1 MSLVVTPALARLRAR
16 FYPPPASRILVHRGT
31 CGDAVDAGSMLT
43 RLRASLGSGAP
54 TVIETACDG
63 ACWAA
68 PAATVVRPG
77 HRHRFARLDREPMGG
92 LIECL
97 EGRCDDAYAGSGE
110 RGLLARVG
118 HLDGSLADAL
128 AQGAYLALAHAVT
141 RPPGEVIEA
150 VRRAGVSGRGGAHFA
165 TAQKWRLAAQNPA
178 PRTLVVN
185 AEEGEP
191 GVFKDRH
198 VLEGDPHR
206 LIEGVLIASH
216 AVGIAHAVIYI
227 NGQARNARRS
237 VDAAVEQAREAGLL
251 DGSALGGA
259 AVEVEVRSGAGGYVC
274 GEESVILNSIE
285 GERPVPRTKPPFATD
300 RGLFDRP
307 TVINNA
313 ETLCAV
319 TTVYDDPPP
328 PTKLIPLSGAV
339 PRPGLY
345 EVPVD
350 GVTAWSGVLAA
361 AGANPQRVRALLL
374 GGPSGRF
381 VPPEEFDAP
390 LDMRALGAGGVVV
403 LPPDADILRITHALA
418 AYNARESC
426 GECTPCREGTPRL
439 VALLEDATA
448 SRDRIETLIEV
459 MTEASL
465 CQLGGLAGKPVASA
479 LALFPQ
485 DFERSAA
492 PR

>member
-1 MSLVVTPALARLRAR
+1 MSAAVTPALARLRAR
-16 FYPPPASRILVHRGT
+16 YGRPPETRVLVHRGT
-31 CGDAVDAGSMLT
+31 CGDAVDAARVLEAVRAALGT
-43 RLRASLGSGAP
+43 RGVPL
-54 TVIETACDG
+54 VETACDG

-68 PAATVVRPG
+68 PSATVVRPG
-77 HRHRFARLDREPMGG
+77 HRHRFARLDRAPVDA
-92 LIECL
+92 LVSCL
-97 EGRCDDAYAGSGE
+97 DGACDDAYAGSGA

-118 HLDGSLADAL
+118 FLDGSLADAL
-128 AQGAYLALAHAVT
+128 AQGAYRALAHAVT
-141 RPPGEVIEA
+141 LKPAEVADA
-150 VRRAGVSGRGGAHFA
+150 VASAGLTGRGGAHFA
-165 TAQKWRLAAQNPA
+165 TAQKWRLAAANA
-178 PRTLVVN
+178 GPRVLVVN

-206 LIEGVLIASH
+206 LIEGVLVAAH
-216 AVGIAHAVIYI
+216 AIGAARAVIYV
-227 NGQARNARRS
+227 NGQARNARRAL
-237 VDAAVEQAREAGLL
+237 DAAVAQAREAGLL
-251 DGSALGGA
+251 DGSALGGTGA
-259 AVEVEVRSGAGGYVC
+259 EVEVRSGAGGYVC

-285 GERPVPRTKPPFATD
+285 GERPVPRLKPPYATD
-300 RGLFDRP
+300 RGLFERP

-319 TTVYDDPPP
+319 TTVFDDPPP
-328 PTKLIPLSGAV
+328 PTKLVPLSGAV

-350 GVTAWSGVLAA
+350 GATSWAGVLAM

-381 VPPEEFDAP
+381 VLPEEFDAP
-390 LDMRALGAGGVVV
+390 LEMRGLGAGGVVV
-403 LPPDADILRITHALA
+403 LPQEADIPRITSALA

-439 VALLEDATA
+439 VALLEDVPGNRA
-448 SRDRIETLIEV
+448 RIDALIEV

-479 LALFPQ
+479 LALFPR
-485 DFERSAA
+485 DFEAA
-492 PR
+492 R

>member
-1 MSLVVTPALARLRAR
+1 MSPAAPPALARLHAR
-16 FYPPPASRILVHRGT
+16 FFAPPATRVLVHRGT
-31 CGDAVDAGSMLT
+31 CGDAVEAARVIDT
-43 RLRASLGSGAP
+43 LRTALGARAAMAVE
-54 TVIETACDG
+54 TVCDG

-77 HRHRFARLDREPMGG
+77 HRHRFARLDRDPIEL
-92 LIECL
+92 LIACL
-97 EGRCDDAYAGSGE
+97 DGTCDDAYAGSGA

-118 HLDGSLADAL
+118 RLDGSLADAL
-128 AQGAYLALAHAVT
+128 AQGAYLALAYAVT
-141 RPPGEVIEA
+141 RKPEEVIEA
-150 VRRAGVSGRGGAHFA
+150 VQRAGLSGRGGAHFQ

-178 PRTLVVN
+178 PRVLVVN

-198 VLEGDPHR
+198 LLEGDPHR
-206 LIEGVLIASH
+206 LIEGVLIAAH
-216 AVGIAHAVIYI
+216 AAGIARAVIYI
-227 NGQARNARRS
+227 NGQARYARRA
-237 VDAAVEQAREAGLL
+237 VDAAVEQARGAGLL

-259 AVEVEVRSGAGGYVC
+259 DVEIEVRSGAGGYVC

-285 GERPVPRTKPPFATD
+285 GERPAPRTKPPFATD
-300 RGLFDRP
+300 RGLFGRP
-307 TVINNA
+307 TIINNA
-313 ETLCAV
+313 ETLCAA
-319 TTVYDDPPP
+319 TTVFDEPPP

-390 LDMRALGAGGVVV
+390 LDMRGLGAGGVVV
-403 LPPDADILRITHALA
+403 LPLDADIPRITRALA

-439 VALLEDATA
+439 VALLEDAPA
-448 SRDRIETLIEV
+448 NRERIDALIEV
-459 MTEASL
+459 LTEASL

-479 LALFPQ
+479 LALFAQ
-485 DFERSAA
+485 DFEREASL
-492 PR
+492 

>member
-1 MSLVVTPALARLRAR
+1 MNPIVTPALARLRAR
-16 FYPPPASRILVHRGT
+16 SVAPPATRVLVHRGT
-31 CGDAVDAGSMLT
+31 CGDAVEASRVLDAVRAALSD
-43 RLRASLGSGAP
+43 RASMA
-54 TVIETACDG
+54 VETACDG

-68 PAATVVRPG
+68 PAATVVWPG
-77 HRHRFARLDREPMGG
+77 HRHRFARLDREPIGPV
-92 LIECL
+92 IACL
-97 EGRCDDAYAGSGE
+97 DGTCDDDYAGSGE
-110 RGLLARVG
+110 HGLLARVG
-118 HLDGSLADAL
+118 RLDGSLADAL
-128 AQGAYLALAHAVT
+128 GQGAYLALAHAV
-141 RPPGEVIEA
+141 RQQPAEVIEA
-150 VRRAGVSGRGGAHFA
+150 VQRAGLSGRGGAHFA

-178 PRTLVVN
+178 PRVLVVN

-198 VLEGDPHR
+198 LLEGDPHR
-206 LIEGVLIASH
+206 LIEGILIAAH
-216 AVGIAHAVIYI
+216 AAGIARAVIYI
-227 NGQARNARRS
+227 NGQARNARRV

-251 DGSALGGA
+251 DGSALGGMG
-259 AVEVEVRSGAGGYVC
+259 VEIEVRSGAGGYVC

-300 RGLFDRP
+300 RGLFNRP

-313 ETLCAV
+313 ETLCVV

-350 GVTAWSGVLAA
+350 GVTAWSGVLAM
-361 AGANPQRVRALLL
+361 AGANPARVRALLL

-381 VPPEEFDAP
+381 VLPEEFDAP
-390 LDMRALGAGGVVV
+390 LEMRALGAGGVVV
-403 LPPDADILRITHALA
+403 LPLDADIPRITRALA

-439 VALLEDATA
+439 VAMLDDVVANRE
-448 SRDRIETLIEV
+448 RIDTLIEV
-459 MTEASL
+459 LTEASL
-465 CQLGGLAGKPVASA
+465 CQLGGMAGRPVASA
-479 LALFPQ
+479 LTLFPEE
-485 DFERSAA
+485 FEREAL
-492 PR
+492 R